1 MTENKKKNL
10 VVLTGAGISKESGI
24 PTFRDS
30 DGLWCGYNVE
40 DVATG
45 RAMRRNTKQVL
56 EFFNDRRAELKTVE
70 PNDAHKYLAKLE
82 ELFNVYILTQNIDN
96 LHERA
101 GSTHIVHL
109 HGELTKASSM
119 KDPDYVKEIGYDPIN
134 VGDLCPRG
142 GQLRPFIVLFDEAV
156 PLMSKAAAIAS
167 QADIFVVVGTSLVVY
182 PAAGLVQYAPQHAPV
197 YVVDPKANSLPKLRD
212 GMTMIAKPAT
222 TGMKE
227 LYEILSA
234 KK

>member
-119 KDPDYVKEIGYDPIN
+119 KDP
-134 VGDLCPRG
+134 
-142 GQLRPFIVLFDEAV
+142 
-156 PLMSKAAAIAS
+156 S
-167 QADIFVVVGTSLVVY
+167 T
-182 PAAGLVQYAPQHAPV
+182 
-197 YVVDPKANSLPKLRD
+197 
-212 GMTMIAKPAT
+212 KPY
-222 TGMKE
+222 
-227 LYEILSA
+227 L
-234 KK
+234 